1 MKREFLGVI
10 DATTYHEDLEDL
22 LVHRSLAALP
32 FAGRY
37 RLIDFVLSNMVNSGI
52 RSVAIFP
59 KMQYRSLM
67 DHLGSGKNWDLNR
80 KRDGLFFFPSP
91 IVDHDGKRIGSFEHF
106 AANMDYFY
114 RSTQEYAI
122 IANCYTIFN
131 MDFRPI
137 LNWHSKENCDITEIH
152 HHDGTSMEM
161 YLIKTSLLIKLIET
175 RHETGYTCMKDVV
188 TDLHN
193 PYLKCH
199 YDYNGYAVMIDSIE
213 NYFST
218 SMKLLESDIWKQL
231 FLKEQ
236 PIFTKVKDE
245 PPTNY
250 LKGSSVKNAMVANG
264 CMISGTVENSIVSR
278 GVKIGKGAV
287 IKNCIIMQKCQI
299 EENCYLDSVILD
311 KDVKVEAG
319 TRLTGS
325 AHAPYV
331 IRKGTKQGALMNS

>member
-1 MKREFLGVI
+1 MKRKLLGVI

-22 LVHRSLAALP
+22 LTHRSLAALP

-37 RLIDFVLSNMVNSGI
+37 RIIDFVLSNMVNSGI

-91 IVDHDGKRIGSFEHF
+91 IVDNDGNKIGSFEHF
-106 AANMDYFY
+106 AANLDFFY

-122 IANCYTIFN
+122 ISNCHTVFN
-131 MDFRPI
+131 MTFNSV
-137 LNWHSKENCDITEIH
+137 LHWHRENGCDITEIH
-152 HHDGTSMEM
+152 HKNGRPMEM

-175 RHETGYTCMKDVV
+175 RNETGYTCMKDVV
-188 TDLHN
+188 NDLHN
-193 PYLKCH
+193 
-199 YDYNGYAVMIDSIE
+199 DYTICRYNYEGYAVMIDSIA
-213 NYFST
+213 NYFAT
-218 SMKLLESDIWKQL
+218 SMNLLKPDVWKNL
-231 FLKEQ
+231 FIKEQ
-236 PIFTKVKDE
+236 PIITKVKDE
-245 PPTNY
+245 PPTKY
-250 LKGSSVKNAMVANG
+250 VKGSEVKNAMIANG
-264 CMISGTVENSIVSR
+264 CFISGSVENSIVSR

-299 EENCYLDSVILD
+299 EDNCYLDSVILD

-319 TRLTGS
+319 TRLIGTARS
-325 AHAPYV
+325 PYV

>member
-1 MKREFLGVI
+1 MKRKLLGVI

-22 LVHRSLAALP
+22 VNHRSLAALP
-32 FAGRY
+32 FGGRY
-37 RLIDFVLSNMVNSGI
+37 RIIDFILSSMVNSGI

-91 IVDHDGKRIGSFEHF
+91 IVESDENKIGSFEHF
-106 AANMDYFY
+106 AANMDYFN
-114 RSTQEYAI
+114 RSTQEYAFISNCNTI
-122 IANCYTIFN
+122 IN
-131 MDFRPI
+131 MDIAPI
-137 LNWHSKENCDITEIH
+137 FEWHNEAQCDITEIRH
-152 HHDGTSMEM
+152 QDGRSMEM
-161 YLIKTSLLIKLIET
+161 YLIKTSLLIKLIEK

-188 TDLHN
+188 TDLSAA
-193 PYLKCH
+193 YTICH
-199 YDYNGYAVMIDSIE
+199 YEYNGYAVTIDSID

-218 SMKLLESDIWKQL
+218 SMKLLDSKVWKQL

-236 PIFTKVKDE
+236 PIITKVKDE
-245 PPTNY
+245 PPTKY
-250 LKGSSVKNAMVANG
+250 VQESVVNNAMIANG
-264 CMISGTVENSIVSR
+264 CHISGTVENSIIAR

-319 TRLTGS
+319 TYLTGT

>member
-1 MKREFLGVI
+1 MKRKLLGVI

-22 LVHRSLAALP
+22 LTHRSLAALP

-37 RLIDFVLSNMVNSGI
+37 RIIDFVLSNMVNSGI

-91 IVDHDGKRIGSFEHF
+91 IVDNDGNKIGSFEHF
-106 AANMDYFY
+106 AANMDFFY
-114 RSTQEYAI
+114 RSTQEYSI

-137 LNWHSKENCDITEIH
+137 LNWHSQAKCDITEIH
-152 HHDGTSMEM
+152 HQDGRSMEM

-188 TDLHN
+188 TAIHN
-193 PYLKCH
+193 DYSICH
-199 YDYNGYAVMIDSIE
+199 YDYNGYTVMIDSIE

-218 SMKLLESDIWKQL
+218 SMKLLESNVWKQL
-231 FLKEQ
+231 FIKEQ

-245 PPTNY
+245 PPTKY
-250 LKGSSVKNAMVANG
+250 SKGSSVKNAMVANG
-264 CMISGTVENSIVSR
+264 CKIFGTVENSIVSR

-311 KDVKVEAG
+311 KDVKVDAG
-319 TRLTGS
+319 THLTGTARS
-325 AHAPYV
+325 PYV